1 MEEELV
7 VDGVGL
13 GVSDDQPY
21 NKINILNE
29 SLDALA
35 NEVNGIDM
43 NAVNNEVAMP
53 VVSSDEV
60 SNEVAMPTVSIAE
73 VNNDLSNP
81 EETITKEEEKEQAE
95 LVKEI
100 TSEEEDATN
109 EPSSRGQFILIG
121 ILSFI
126 LIVLLIAMV
135 VFTNAL

>member
-53 VVSSDEV
+53 VISSDEV
-60 SNEVAMPTVSIAE
+60 SNEVAMPTVSIDE

-81 EETITKEEEKEQAE
+81 EETIVTEEEKEQAE

-100 TSEEEDATN
+100 TSEEDATN

>member
-60 SNEVAMPTVSIAE
+60 SNEVTMPTVSIDE

-81 EETITKEEEKEQAE
+81 EETIVTEEEKEQAE

-100 TSEEEDATN
+100 TSEEDATN